1 MSPMQLLLLIS
12 PLAANQGVI
21 YASLTEEVVEL
32 RKDIG
37 AGFIASSSML
47 SAGLVLNALVALALN
62 IVSLPML
69 RLVQS
74 QCLFVEISSKH

>member
-21 YASLTEEVVEL
+21 YASLTQEVVEL